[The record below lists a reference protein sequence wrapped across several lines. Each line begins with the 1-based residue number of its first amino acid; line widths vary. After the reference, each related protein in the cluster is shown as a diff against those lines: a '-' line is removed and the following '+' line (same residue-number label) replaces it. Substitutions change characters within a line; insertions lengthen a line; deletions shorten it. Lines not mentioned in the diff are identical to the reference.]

1 MCLFEVLFF
10 DIKALLLN
18 LTKCFNLFDTKTT
31 PNVGYLTTSL
41 IASFSAC
48 YKTRVQTD
56 FG

>member
-18 LTKCFNLFDTKTT
+18 LTKYFNLFDTKTT

-41 IASFSAC
+41 IVSFSAC
-48 YKTRVQTD
+48 YKTRMQTD